1 MSKILGVLV
10 FLISLFQVTEAMN
23 FGSLV
28 KKDFT
33 SIEANDTT
41 KFTILFWNT
50 EETPYQVKLE
60 VVEIPKGWFISL
72 QPKEFML
79 SSSVGEEYVSLP
91 YTSKPV
97 KAFPVDVFVKPENAK
112 PGSYQIVIKAKAGLP
127 SRGITFFQEREFKLT
142 VNIRGE
148 KIQDNGI
155 EVLEK
160 TTTLPLREEN
170 SGQTSSVFT
179 YLFAI
184 FCILVVSLLIYKY
197 A

>member
-1 MSKILGVLV
+1 
-10 FLISLFQVTEAMN
+10 
-23 FGSLV
+23 LV

-50 EETPYQVKLE
+50 EETPYQVKLK